1 MPPLGMSVFCVYCV
15 ASRNMTA
22 VPCLKCLLNTQRLGD
37 YCLLTEKS
45 EAPPR
50 YEVVQAEE
58 SFWPEYFA
66 VYPEHKNLQQHQYPP
81 TTTSTTTTTTTSTST
96 TTTASMT
103 TSTSTTETTESS
115 PDPPLPVNSSESSP
129 PPNATSASS
138 STTAKPS
145 EQKPA
150 KQPPTKLRKAKEE
163 NREWYEIPWLW
174 MVWGVAAL
182 FCCVCTCICY
192 SMCCR
197 RSVDPQNL
205 DEPAFAPEFVNV
217 EPMHHELGATEE
229 ALYCPRRSRTTW
241 SIPTVIS
248 PSLTVDE

>member
-1 MPPLGMSVFCVYCV
+1 MSSQHP
-15 ASRNMTA
+15 ATWRLLLADRKIRGPSA
-22 VPCLKCLLNTQRLGD
+22 VRSGSGRREFLARILRRVPGAQEFAATSVPSHD
-37 YCLLTEKS
+37 YIDDHYDYNFDECINDC
-45 EAPPR
+45 
-50 YEVVQAEE
+50 
-58 SFWPEYFA
+58 F
-66 VYPEHKNLQQHQYPP
+66 
-81 TTTSTTTTTTTSTST
+81 
-96 TTTASMT
+96 T

-150 KQPPTKLRKAKEE
+150 KQPPTKLKKAKED